1 MDFIGK
7 IENQPEI
14 LLLVGF
20 IALIFVFIKN
30 RWVSNQPIGTEKMKT
45 ISDHIAKGA
54 MSFLK
59 AEYTVLIFFVFIVGG
74 LLTYLGMGN
83 PDVTSPLLGLSSATL
98 VILKL

>member
-14 LLLVGF
+14 LLLVGC
-20 IALIFVFIKN
+20 IALLFVFIKN
-30 RWVSNQPIGTEKMKT
+30 RWVSNQPVGTEKMKT
-45 ISDHIAKGA
+45 ISNHIAKGA

-83 PDVTSPLLGLSSATL
+83 PEKTSPLLGLSFLSYR
-98 VILKL
+98 I